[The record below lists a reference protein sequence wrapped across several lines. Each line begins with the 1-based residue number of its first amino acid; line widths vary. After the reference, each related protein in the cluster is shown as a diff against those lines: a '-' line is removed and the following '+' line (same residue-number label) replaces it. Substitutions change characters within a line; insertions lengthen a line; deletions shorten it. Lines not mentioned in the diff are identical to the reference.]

1 MQGVGR
7 RKSRVLIA
15 EEVGSMVA
23 GVTSLVLTGSCLTS
37 LSLGS
42 FRSCAGEAEG
52 GTTLDF
58 SVSKDSGQSAGPE
71 RGGGHLV
78 GPPSS

>member
-7 RKSRVLIA
+7 RKSWVLIA
-15 EEVGSMVA
+15 GEVGSMVA
-23 GVTSLVLTGSCLTS
+23 SVKSLVLTGNCLTS

-42 FRSCAGEAEG
+42 FRSCADEAEG

-58 SVSKDSGQSAGPE
+58 SVSEDSGQSAGPE
-71 RGGGHLV
+71 RGGGHFG